1 MAYVIAGGIIWILV
15 FLACVDALGGV
26 PAAAF
31 ATVGAVVG
39 LVALRGV
46 NFGRR

>member
-1 MAYVIAGGIIWILV
+1 MPYVVAGAIIWVLV
-15 FLACVDALGGV
+15 FLACVDAVGGG
-26 PAAAF
+26 AAAVF
-31 ATVGAVVG
+31 ATVGAAAG